1 MKARFAL
8 AVPLALSLSA
18 AAGIVIEELPGT
30 VSLEQAVRLSDGHVL
45 PAAAAPYGVQIHYQG
60 FGNTAEIWFFTG
72 GVFKG
77 KTNAEAR
84 GFPAGPPPAQGDSA
98 LNASKDASKI
108 VDPSAKLDS
117 ADQSTAKVF
126 PKVEAPDAKVDKKYI
141 KMSPAGASQTFSWG
155 ARGFQK
161 GLTGKAVPYGR
172 GFVKLSFD
180 SANSAAGFSALLPAV
195 QR

>member
-18 AAGIVIEELPGT
+18 AAGIVIEQLPGT
-30 VSLEQAVRLSDGHVL
+30 VSLKEPVRLTDGHVL
-45 PAAAAPYGVQIHYQG
+45 AAAPYDVKIHYQG
-60 FGNTAEIWFFTG
+60 FGSTAEIWFFTG
-72 GVFKG
+72 GIFKG

-84 GFPAGPPPAQGDSA
+84 GFPAVPPPAQGDSA
-98 LNASKDASKI
+98 LNASKDASKT
-108 VDPSAKLDS
+108 VDPAVKIV
-117 ADQSTAKVF
+117 APDQTAQKGF
-126 PKVEAPDAKVDKKYI
+126 PKIEGTDDKVDKKYV

-161 GLTGKAVPYGR
+161 GLAGQAVPYGR
-172 GFVKLSFD
+172 GFVKLTFD